1 VKCGARIA
9 MGVAGGY
16 FLGRTKKMKLAL
28 MLGGWAAGRQLGG
41 PGQIFGQA
49 SRMLGESPELSALT
63 DQVRGRLLEAGKDAA
78 MAVATRRVEALTDR
92 VGQRVEEL
100 ADVRRVADRDVRRVA
115 DVGGL
120 DIASRNGEEDGLE
133 EEDFEEE
140 EEQPAPPTRARTSD
154 SRAARTSGNSR
165 AAAGSRSGNSR
176 AAAGSR
182 SGNSRAAAGSRS
194 AGASRSSANTRAVG
208 GKRSSDQRSSSSSG
222 PKAASSTSPSSKT
235 SSTSPRSKSSTRTQT
250 AKKGATSSSR
260 TPKKAGT
267 GRKASRTAPTQREDS
282 NG

>member
-100 ADVRRVADRDVRRVA
+100 ADVRRVADPDVRRAA
-115 DVGGL
+115 DVGDL
-120 DIASRNGEEDGLE
+120 DIASRNGEE

-222 PKAASSTSPSSKT
+222 PKAASSTSP
-235 SSTSPRSKSSTRTQT
+235 RSKSSTRTQT

-260 TPKKAGT
+260 TPKKAGA